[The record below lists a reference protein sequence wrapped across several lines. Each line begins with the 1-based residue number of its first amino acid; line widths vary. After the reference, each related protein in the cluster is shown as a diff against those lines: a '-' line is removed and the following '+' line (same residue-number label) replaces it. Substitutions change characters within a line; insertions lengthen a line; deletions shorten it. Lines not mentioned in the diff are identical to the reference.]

1 MHNLD
6 LEKKRQYSLLSLLR
20 AVVQNRNFDLSARNL
35 TGKPINLGFPL
46 CKTISKQE
54 KKKTCKT
61 ISKQEK
67 KNEKAATS
75 KLVGVKC
82 CEIYRSGL

>member
-20 AVVQNRNFDLSARNL
+20 AAVQNRNFDLSARNL

-54 KKKTCKT
+54 KK
-61 ISKQEK
+61 
-67 KNEKAATS
+67 NEKAATS

>member
-6 LEKKRQYSLLSLLR
+6 LVKKRQYSLLSLLR
-20 AVVQNRNFDLSARNL
+20 AAVQNRNFELSARNL

-46 CKTISKQE
+46 F
-54 KKKTCKT
+54 KT

-67 KNEKAATS
+67 KN
-75 KLVGVKC
+75 V
-82 CEIYRSGL
+82 

>member
-20 AVVQNRNFDLSARNL
+20 AVVQNRNFDLSATNL
-35 TGKPINLGFPL
+35 TGKPINLGFPW
-46 CKTISKQE
+46 CKTNSKQE
-54 KKKTCKT
+54 KK
-61 ISKQEK
+61 
-67 KNEKAATS
+67 EKAATS

>member
-6 LEKKRQYSLLSLLR
+6 LEKKTAVQPVVLASGRSAEQKLWSIGKEFNRQTNKFGFSM
-20 AVVQNRNFDLSARNL
+20 VKNDFQAR
-35 TGKPINLGFPL
+35 K
-46 CKTISKQE
+46 
-54 KKKTCKT
+54 
-61 ISKQEK
+61 K

-75 KLVGVKC
+75 KLVGVKS

>member
-20 AVVQNRNFDLSARNL
+20 AVVRNRNFDLSARNL
-35 TGKPINLGFPL
+35 TGKPINLGFPW

-54 KKKTCKT
+54 KKTKKRPRVDWSVSSAVKFTGVGCKE
-61 ISKQEK
+61 S
-67 KNEKAATS
+67 NDPH
-75 KLVGVKC
+75 GN
-82 CEIYRSGL
+82 

>member
-6 LEKKRQYSLLSLLR
+6 LEKKT
-20 AVVQNRNFDLSARNL
+20 AVQPVIVALGRSAEQKLWSARNL
-35 TGKPINLGFPL
+35 TGKPINLGFPW
-46 CKTISKQE
+46 
-54 KKKTCKT
+54 CKT

-75 KLVGVKC
+75 KLVGFKC